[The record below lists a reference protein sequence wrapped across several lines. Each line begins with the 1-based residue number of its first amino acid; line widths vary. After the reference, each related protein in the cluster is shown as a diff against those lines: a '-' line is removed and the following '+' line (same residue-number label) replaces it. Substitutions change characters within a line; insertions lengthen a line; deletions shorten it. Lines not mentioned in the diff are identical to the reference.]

1 MVLRD
6 DLIKILKEKLKD
18 YYQDLEDKK
27 IVFNK
32 PEDHSEEKG
41 EDKRKKK

>member
-1 MVLRD
+1 MVGRD
-6 DLIKILKEKLKD
+6 DLIKILKEKLKE
-18 YYQDLEDKK
+18 YYQDLENKK

-32 PEDHSEEKG
+32 PEDQAEEKK